1 MTVYVVQEPK
11 GINIICATK
20 YGDIEIVLPA
30 TEHMLF
36 DTENIVEK
44 IREKLKNF
52 TEEDYLLLIGDPAA
66 IGVATYFALKTNKRC
81 QFLKWDRQ
89 EKMYYVVEVAV

>member
-11 GINIICATK
+11 GINIISATK

-30 TEHMLF
+30 TEHITF
-36 DTENIVEK
+36 ETEGVVEK
-44 IREKLKNF
+44 IKNKLKNI
-52 TEEDYLLLIGDPAA
+52 TEDDYLLLLGDPAA
-66 IGVATYFALKTNKRC
+66 IGIATYFALKTNKRC

>member
-11 GINIICATK
+11 GINIISATK

-89 EKMYYVVEVAV
+89 EKMYYVVEVTV

>member
-11 GINIICATK
+11 GINIISATK

-66 IGVATYFALKTNKRC
+66 IGVATYFALNTNKRC